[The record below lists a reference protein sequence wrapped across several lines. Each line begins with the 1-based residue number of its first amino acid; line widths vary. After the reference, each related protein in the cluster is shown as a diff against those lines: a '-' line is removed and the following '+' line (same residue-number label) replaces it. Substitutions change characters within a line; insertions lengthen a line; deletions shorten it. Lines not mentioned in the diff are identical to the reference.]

1 VRLKIQR
8 HGRVAL
14 AAGFVLAVFVVLPG
28 LGFASRLLAPATN
41 PMGLTPTQWLALR
54 ETALL
59 MAGVAA
65 VAASIGVA
73 LAWLVSVYDF
83 PGRRWIDV
91 AAVLP
96 LAFPTYLA
104 AYVAVDMLDFFGPVQ
119 SGYRWLTGAR
129 SARDYWFPDMR
140 SLGGAIVILGLA
152 LMPYIFIPC
161 RILFSRSGRNVIEA
175 GRLLGAHGWRL
186 FLRVGLPIAAPAML
200 AGVVLALLE
209 TLNDI
214 GAVEYLGVSSL
225 SAVIRDLWLNR
236 FDLAGAARLAAIAL
250 AVVIILLLID
260 PDARM
265 GVASRNAMRSASE
278 PRRVRLSGPGGF
290 LVSAFA
296 ALPLLVGFLL
306 PSLHL
311 ISLAI
316 RNPGNR
322 AGFAELAE
330 STAQTVFLGL
340 SVSLVVVGAGALIAI
355 AMRMLGGF
363 RRIGTLTLIGYAT
376 PGTVLVLAMMPVLG
390 SLDDAASRV
399 VLPVL
404 FTGSMLAVIYALS
417 VRFLGLGVS
426 QAALALN
433 RLPLNVDAVARIH
446 GLSDGQLAW
455 RIHWPAIRPGLMMG
469 ALLVFIDTVKE
480 LPATL
485 LLRPLNVE
493 TLATRAYSKASAGLF
508 ETGAI
513 ESLMIVLISALAS
526 MLLIRRPG

>member
-1 VRLKIQR
+1 
-8 HGRVAL
+8 
-14 AAGFVLAVFVVLPG
+14 
-28 LGFASRLLAPATN
+28 
-41 PMGLTPTQWLALR
+41 
-54 ETALL
+54 
-59 MAGVAA
+59 
-65 VAASIGVA
+65 
-73 LAWLVSVYDF
+73 
-83 PGRRWIDV
+83 V

-96 LAFPTYLA
+96 LAYPTYLA

-119 SGYRWLTGAR
+119 SALRWMTGAR
-129 SARDYWFPDMR
+129 TAGDYWFPDVR
-140 SLGGAIVILGLA
+140 SLGGAIVILGLV

-161 RILFSRSGRNVIEA
+161 RILFSRTGRNVVEA
-175 GRLLGAHGWRL
+175 ARLLGADGVRL
-186 FLRVGLPIAAPAML
+186 FLKIGLPIATPAVL
-200 AGVVLALLE
+200 AGIVLALLE

-250 AVVIILLLID
+250 GVVIVLLLID
-260 PDARM
+260 PDSRM
-265 GVASRNAMRSASE
+265 GVAGRQAIRSQSE
-278 PRRVRLSGPGGF
+278 PRRVRLRGVAGY
-290 LVSAFA
+290 SAA
-296 ALPLLVGFLL
+296 VLAGLPLLVGFLL

-311 ISLAI
+311 FTKAVQHFGDRPSLT
-316 RNPGNR
+316 
-322 AGFAELAE
+322 ELAT
-330 STAQTVFLGL
+330 STLHTLVLGL
-340 SVSLVVVGAGALIAI
+340 AVSAVVVGAGALIAI
-355 AMRMLGGF
+355 AIRLLGGF

-390 SLDDAASRV
+390 AVDGAASAIA
-399 VLPVL
+399 LPAL

-446 GLSDGQLAW
+446 GLRDFELAW
-455 RIHWPAIRPGLMMG
+455 QIHWPAIRPGLMMG
-469 ALLVFIDTVKE
+469 AVLVFIDTVKE

-513 ESLMIVLISALAS
+513 ESLMIVLISALAALVL
-526 MLLIRRPG
+526 MRRSG